1 MLCLNLSEGQE
12 ATQITLTVPYNG
24 TFAYNQKIPE
34 KSKKIYEKS
43 KKNTEKSKKEG
54 QDSFPYNGT
63 FAYNGTFLYN
73 PYNGTLS
80 LPVQNTKNAFLSSN
94 ERPFNIYHRFLNYK
108 IFYLITVEFLV
119 YPS

>member
-1 MLCLNLSEGQE
+1 VLCLNLSEGQE

-73 PYNGTLS
+73 PYNGTL
-80 LPVQNTKNAFLSSN
+80 N
-94 ERPFNIYHRFLNYK
+94 RFL
-108 IFYLITVEFLV
+108 
-119 YPS
+119 

>member
-43 KKNTEKSKKEG
+43 KKEG
-54 QDSFPYNGT
+54 QDSCNRRRHRSLLTVPYNGT
-63 FAYNGTFLYN
+63 FAYLYGTYIELF
-73 PYNGTLS
+73 
-80 LPVQNTKNAFLSSN
+80 F
-94 ERPFNIYHRFLNYK
+94 I
-108 IFYLITVEFLV
+108 IFIMEL
-119 YPS
+119 